1 MLTQDIREAELVL
14 VGIGNEMQVRLHTL
28 KEIQNFAEKL
38 SILEQRQD
46 KEWLIP
52 FLIRYYLKKEFHPEI
67 TEAYHKLKLLLEG
80 KNYFIVSMSTDDL
93 IRDAGFGENRV
104 TLPCGT
110 YELMQCMENCNG
122 KLFSGTMLFG
132 KRFVDGLKTK
142 FHWRS

>member
-52 FLIRYYLKKEFHPEI
+52 FLIRYYLKKE
-67 TEAYHKLKLLLEG
+67 
-80 KNYFIVSMSTDDL
+80 
-93 IRDAGFGENRV
+93 
-104 TLPCGT
+104 
-110 YELMQCMENCNG
+110 
-122 KLFSGTMLFG
+122 
-132 KRFVDGLKTK
+132 
-142 FHWRS
+142 